1 MRVTDDRYIRDRQR
15 FDLAVRMVRHEART
29 CTIRLWTGLTGDRIR
44 KLIRSYVAA
53 QGATITR
60 HRGKSPSQSAFF
72 VRNLKTRRQ
81 TAALAG
87 QFAMLGLLH
96 GPGSDAHTGGTTAAL
111 RWGWLFCRAYETYL
125 ALYQP
130 HCISFEHAWYLLRVL
145 KRSAELRPQSCPV
158 CQGFMVA
165 DTLRARGGVC
175 TSARVRCRRR
185 TSSGRCWA
193 HSRSAPAAA
202 PGGWR
207 AAAAARRMPRPRPPR
222 LEGPGSRRAGGTEA
236 SFRSGTL
243 AA

>member
-1 MRVTDDRYIRDRQR
+1 MRVTDDRYSRDRQR
-15 FDLAVRMVRHEART
+15 FDLAVRMVGHEART

-44 KLIRSYVAA
+44 KLIRSYLAA
-53 QGATITR
+53 QGVPITR

-72 VRNLKTRRQ
+72 VRNLMTRRQ

-96 GPGSDAHTGGTTAAL
+96 GPGSDTHTGGTSAAL

-145 KRSAELRPQSCPV
+145 KRNVELRPQCCPV

-165 DTLRARGGVC
+165 DSLRARGGVC
-175 TSARVRCRRR
+175 TYCEADERIRALPMPDAQRPSPGMIRIRTRRVARRR
-185 TSSGRCWA
+185 PRSGRGEA
-193 HSRSAPAAA
+193 APAGA
-202 PGGWR
+202 P
-207 AAAAARRMPRPRPPR
+207 A
-222 LEGPGSRRAGGTEA
+222 EV
-236 SFRSGTL
+236 
-243 AA
+243 